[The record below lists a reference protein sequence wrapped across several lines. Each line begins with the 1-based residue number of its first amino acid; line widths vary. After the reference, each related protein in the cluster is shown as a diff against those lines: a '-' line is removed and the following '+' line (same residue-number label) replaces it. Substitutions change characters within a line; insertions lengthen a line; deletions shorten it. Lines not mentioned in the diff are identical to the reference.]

1 MIKALLAI
9 AATRVIID
17 ARTNQLSIIDV
28 FEGFKSQSFPVVI
41 PNIAFLFY
49 LQKDSGESD
58 RHEMTLKCSIDNK
71 RTLEVPVAVDFQ
83 QSNATRAILGIEGFV
98 LSKAGEMKIE
108 LLSDQEVIGKLEF
121 PIEQLDIPA
130 PQVQTE

>member
-1 MIKALLAI
+1 MIKALLAV

-49 LQKDSGESD
+49 LQKDGEESD
-58 RHEMTLKCSIDNK
+58 RHEMTLKYSIDDK
-71 RTLEVPVAVDFQ
+71 MALEVPIGVDFQ
-83 QSNATRAILGIEGFV
+83 QSNTTRAILGIEGFV

-108 LLSDQEVIGKLEF
+108 LLSDQKVIGKLEF

-130 PQVQTE
+130 PQVQTK